1 LPLESPSPATIRFIA
16 QAHQAYVSL
25 MQSAA
30 ARNKESLGGDLL
42 YVGELDEPGRK
53 LAGASN
59 IGGAASLVAS
69 RDAAV
74 LRQAMRDGIIDFL
87 VTSLDEAL
95 RILKNEIRKC
105 QPVAVAVSVAPQA
118 IVKEMLDRG
127 VLPDLLPPLQSP
139 SAPLEFATFIAQ
151 GAKPIAPQPLAA
163 GSRFLIW
170 PIPAEFAQHPAEFDE
185 LLTRHLPA
193 DDLATRRWL
202 RLSPRFLGPQGRRL
216 RSLACDQEIA
226 SRLFDVLGPPIQ
238 S

>member
-1 LPLESPSPATIRFIA
+1 
-16 QAHQAYVSL
+16 

-30 ARNKESLGGDLL
+30 ARNKESLGGNLL
-42 YVGELDEPGRK
+42 YAGELDERGRE
-53 LAGASN
+53 LAVASN
-59 IGGAASLVAS
+59 IAGAASLAAS
-69 RDAAV
+69 ADAAV
-74 LRQAMRDGIIDFL
+74 LRQAMRDGIIDFF

-95 RILKNEIRKC
+95 RILKNEIRKR

-127 VLPDLLPPLQSP
+127 VLPDLLPPLHSP
-139 SAPLEFATFIAQ
+139 SAPLEFAAFIAQ
-151 GAKPIAPQPLAA
+151 GAKPIAREPLAA